1 MDIAQRSRKL
11 SAREEP
17 EAFSERVSQK
27 LGEDARDV
35 EVRFGH
41 VYASVERSSIVDVA
55 AKLKTDPD
63 LECDYFTFLSGVD
76 WEEEGFEVLIAL
88 FSYRW
93 RNTVILRVRLPAES
107 PRMPSITGVF
117 GGANWHEREAAEMF
131 GITFDGHPNLVHLY
145 LAEDF
150 EGYPLR
156 KSFKLASRT
165 YKQWPGAKDPGEAE
179 SGGR

>member
-1 MDIAQRSRKL
+1 MDTAQRSHRL
-11 SAREEP
+11 SVREEP
-17 EAFSERVSQK
+17 EAFSERVSQR
-27 LGEDARDV
+27 LGDDARDV

-41 VYASVERSSIVDVA
+41 VYASVDPERVVEA
-55 AKLKTDPD
+55 TTKLKTDPD
-63 LECDYFTFLSGVD
+63 LECDYLTFLSGVD
-76 WEEEGFEVLIAL
+76 WEAEGFEVLIAL

-93 RNTVILRVRLPAES
+93 RSTVILRVRLPAEN

-131 GITFDGHPNLVHLY
+131 GITFDGHPNPVHLY

-165 YKQWPGAKDPGEAE
+165 YKAWPGAKDPGEAE
-179 SGGR
+179 AGGR